1 MITRPLDIAS
11 RLQPPPRSLD
21 WLFFVN
27 GGLIVLFF
35 FLFGSRFVLA
45 PGLGVDFRLP
55 EMPGAQAS
63 AAVTTHF
70 ISVKRG
76 GVIFASGSGAIDL
89 ARLKIWLE
97 GEAKTVKTPVLLVRA
112 SADVPVSELVDIYTV
127 ARAAGFLIQQ
137 GAEAV
142 QSVDPETP

>member
-55 EMPGAQAS
+55 EMAGAHAS

-89 ARLKIWLE
+89 AQLKTWLAV
-97 GEAKTVKTPVLLVRA
+97 EAKTVKAPVLLVRA

-127 ARAAGFLIQQ
+127 AREAGFSIQQ
-137 GAEAV
+137 GAEAA
-142 QSVDPETP
+142 QSVEPEAP

>member
-11 RLQPPPRSLD
+11 HLQPPPRSMD
-21 WLFFVN
+21 WLFYVN

-55 EMPGAQAS
+55 EMPEAQIN
-63 AAVTTHF
+63 AAATTHF

-76 GVIFASGSGAIDL
+76 GIIFASGSGALNL
-89 ARLKIWLE
+89 AQLREWLH
-97 GEAKTVKTPVLLVRA
+97 AQAQTVKTPVLLVRA
-112 SADVPVSELVDIYTV
+112 SADVPVSELVEIYTV
-127 ARAAGFLIQQ
+127 ARQAGFAIHQ
-137 GAEAV
+137 GAEAPPASDSAG
-142 QSVDPETP
+142 Q